1 MIEDMKGRRGARKT
15 ASGDLLPSEP
25 ARPEKTPVV
34 QSASKSAMKPR
45 TRTPKA
51 TLPQMALDLFADV
64 ATDLTCGVDEVGRG
78 PLAGPVVTAAVIL
91 DPARPIKG
99 LADSKKLTAQR
110 REALYEEIVERSLA
124 YCIAEASVAEI
135 DSLNILH
142 ATMLAMQRAVNGLSR
157 VPTLALIDGN
167 RCPMLPMR
175 AEAIIKGDD
184 KVPAISAASILA
196 KVTRDR
202 QLVAL
207 HEAFPQYGFDEH
219 VGYGTPRHLAALR
232 LHGPSPHHRQSFAPV
247 REAFALFGAITVARV
262 GHLS

>member
-1 MIEDMKGRRGARKT
+1 MSDEIKARRAPRKGVPSDEKSRART
-15 ASGDLLPSEP
+15 S
-25 ARPEKTPVV
+25 
-34 QSASKSAMKPR
+34 
-45 TRTPKA
+45 KA
-51 TLPQMALDLFADV
+51 TLPQMALDLFAEV
-64 ATDLTCGVDEVGRG
+64 AADLTCGVDEVGRG

-124 YCIAEASVAEI
+124 YCIAEASVGEI
-135 DSLNILH
+135 DSLNILQ

-167 RCPMLPMR
+167 RCPVLPMR
-175 AEAIIKGDD
+175 SEAVIKGDD

-202 QLVAL
+202 QLIAL
-207 HEAFPQYGFDEH
+207 HEEFPQYGFDEH
-219 VGYGTPRHLAALR
+219 VGYGTPRHLEALR
-232 LHGPSPHHRQSFAPV
+232 RHGPSPHHRQSFAPV
-247 REAFALFGAITVARV
+247 REAFEMFGALSVSRV
-262 GHLS
+262 IRSS